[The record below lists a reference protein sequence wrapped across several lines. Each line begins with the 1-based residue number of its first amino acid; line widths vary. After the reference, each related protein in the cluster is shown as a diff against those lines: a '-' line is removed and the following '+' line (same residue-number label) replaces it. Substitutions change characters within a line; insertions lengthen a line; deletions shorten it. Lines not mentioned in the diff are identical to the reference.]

1 MSGISM
7 MLFGGKKTKVTAIN
21 STMTVGSQ
29 TYVWIFPTYYL
40 DGWMTNSS
48 EFFYGA
54 GTMGSM
60 TAPGEA
66 CALYW
71 KSANNHSINGQVWIE
86 ITGDVPAGFVTQ
98 VLSNSVSLGT
108 VTYSGYQ
115 TLYNT
120 TLFSVGAAG
129 VANPFGT
136 SGTKTIAIT

>member
-1 MSGISM
+1 M
-7 MLFGGKKTKVTAIN
+7 MLFGGAKTKVTPIN

-29 TYVWIFPTYYL
+29 YTSLSLPPYYF

-54 GTMGSM
+54 TTMGSM

-71 KSANNHSINGQVWIE
+71 KSASNHSTNGRVWIE
-86 ITGDVPAGFVTQ
+86 ISGNVPAGWVTQ